1 MVKAE
6 LVKRSPLRILERSIH
21 GSLPAG
27 NIGAIASRK
36 GVGKTACLVHLATDK
51 LFQGKHVIHVSFAA
65 RTDHIISWYED
76 IFKEIARKRNLE
88 NAMSVHDELIK
99 NRVVMNFS
107 QEGISP
113 EQVFRSV
120 RAMISDGHFAADIII
135 FDGYDFESGT
145 VEDFEK
151 IKAFAAELG
160 LAVWFSVTL
169 PDTATDEQG
178 VPSVLGAYLPEI
190 DVVITLTPTEHFV
203 KLDLIKDYEHYP
215 QEDLHLKLD
224 PKTLLIAEETE

>member
-6 LVKRSPLRILERSIH
+6 LVKRSPFRILERSIH
-21 GSLPAG
+21 GSLPPG

-36 GVGKTACLVHLATDK
+36 GVGKTACLVHLATDQ
-51 LFQGKHVIHVSFAA
+51 LFQGRHVIHVSFAG

-88 NAMSVHDELIK
+88 NAMSVHDDLIK

-107 QEGISP
+107 QEGVTP

-120 RAMISDGHFAADIII
+120 RAMISDGHFAADIVII
-135 FDGYDFESGT
+135 DGYDFQSGS
-145 VEDFEK
+145 VEDLAK
-151 IKAFAAELG
+151 IKSFAAELG
-160 LAVWFSVTL
+160 LTTWFSVTL
-169 PDTATDEQG
+169 PDTATDDQG
-178 VPSVLGAYLPEI
+178 IPAILGAYLAHL
-190 DVVITLTPTEHFV
+190 DVVVTLAPTESFV
-203 KLDLIKDYEHYP
+203 KLNLIKDYEHYP

-224 PKTLLIAEETE
+224 PKTLLIVEESE